1 MSRTT
6 PPTVTSSSSSSSNVT
21 NSAPNPKPVQTTTNS
36 SYIDED
42 EDTIT
47 EMPIFNAHSSRRMQS
62 EPGKRDSV
70 RDILLHLIGQDRLS
84 FESLT
89 PLVNELANNPSLTNS
104 VIPPP
109 IPPAPTPPSSTA
121 PPLTTVPSGSSV
133 PSSSSDG
140 FAGTSPSSSLNSN
153 KFDVGDR
160 VICNLKTG
168 KLNAYI
174 RFIGKTQ
181 FGSGVWIGVEL
192 INGDGKNDGEIQGVR
207 YFHCPEKKGLFLRP
221 TMIEKD
227 LTASVPPVPL
237 VPTGSG
243 TSSLPTPAASVD
255 RNNNF
260 NFLLP
265 VLHDHKTSIETLM
278 VLLNEEKELVNY
290 IQENVG
296 DLTPDLIDEYLEY
309 SESYINVRKKECNS
323 LLAKIKTLRSDLDL

>member
-6 PPTVTSSSSSSSNVT
+6 PPTVTSSSTSSSISNST
-21 NSAPNPKPVQTTTNS
+21 PTPKPVQSTNNNN
-36 SYIDED
+36 YIDDD

-47 EMPIFNAHSSRRMQS
+47 EMPIFSSHSKRMQA

-89 PLVNELANNPSLTNS
+89 PLVNELANNVNLNPNKPSNP
-104 VIPPP
+104 I
-109 IPPAPTPPSSTA
+109 IPPAVPVVPTQQ
-121 PPLTTVPSGSSV
+121 PLTPMSSGSTV
-133 PSSSSDG
+133 QSSNEGFIGSSPG
-140 FAGTSPSSSLNSN
+140 SSLNSS
-153 KFDVGDR
+153 KFNVGDR

-181 FGSGVWIGVEL
+181 FGSGIWIGVEL

-207 YFHCPEKKGLFLRP
+207 YFQCPEKKGLFLRP

-227 LTASVPPVPL
+227 IAAMIPPVPL
-237 VPTGSG
+237 IPTNSGS
-243 TSSLPTPAASVD
+243 SSIPQPQPSVD
-255 RNNNF
+255 RNNNY

-265 VLHDHKTSIETLM
+265 VIHDHKTSIETLM
-278 VLLNEEKELVNY
+278 ILLNEEKELVNY

-296 DLTPDLIDEYLEY
+296 DLTPDLVDEYLEY
-309 SESYINVRKKECNS
+309 SESYINVRKKECDS
-323 LLAKIKTLRSDLDL
+323 LLAKIKTLRTDLDL